1 MTRTLTRRANVHQE
15 HAGGL
20 VARRIESPL
29 GPLLAA
35 ASERGVCLLEF
46 VDPHA
51 KATQAA
57 TLRRRF
63 AAEIRPGSNAH
74 LEQLRTELLA
84 YFAGDRRAFG
94 VPLDASG
101 TPIQARVWDALRA
114 IPCGRTRSYLD
125 VAGQIGRPTAT
136 RAVARANGDNR
147 VAILIPCHRVIG
159 SDGTLTGYAGGLWRK
174 QWLLEHERAMTDQ
187 TSEGL
192 FDGALTTG
200 PRSTR

>member
-35 ASERGVCLLEF
+35 ASERGVCMLEF

-74 LEQLRTELLA
+74 LEQLRTELRA

-101 TPIQARVWDALRA
+101 TPFQARVWDALRA

-187 TSEGL
+187 TSGGL

>member
-1 MTRTLTRRANVHQE
+1 MTPTPTTRADADRSRTGQP
-15 HAGGL
+15 
-20 VARRIESPL
+20 VACTIESPL

-46 VDPHA
+46 VDRHA
-51 KATQAA
+51 PATRAA
-57 TLRRRF
+57 TRRPRF
-63 AAEIRPGSNAH
+63 VARIRHRGNAH
-74 LEQLRTELLA
+74 LEQLQTELRA
-84 YFAGDRRAFG
+84 YFAGERRTFG

-101 TPIQARVWDALRA
+101 TPFQARVWDALCA

-125 VAGQIGRPTAT
+125 VARQIGRPTAT
-136 RAVARANGDNR
+136 RAVARANGDNP

-174 QWLLEHERAMTDQ
+174 RWLLEHERAMTDQ
-187 TSEGL
+187 ASEGL
-192 FDGALTTG
+192 FGGALKAG